1 MAWRRSRVRIPSAP
15 PCYMEEF
22 LMEFYNFS
30 EIEEKWI
37 KRWEKEGLYSKY
49 DYNKPKYY
57 VLEMFPYPSG
67 PLHMGHVRN
76 YTLGD
81 VVARYKRMRGYNVL
95 HPMGWD
101 AFGLPAENA
110 AIQRG
115 ISPKKW
121 TYNNINIM
129 KSQLIKQGISYDWDR
144 EVATCDP
151 NYYKFTQWFFLELF
165 NSGLAY
171 KDKALVNYCPKC
183 KTVLANEQVIGGR
196 CWRCDSV
203 VEKREL
209 EQWYFKITHF
219 AEELLNDLDLL
230 ENWPEKVKI
239 MQRNWIGRSEG
250 VDISFPILDLEDK
263 IEIFTTRPDT
273 IFGTT
278 FMALAPEHPL
288 SEKLAIKNGLY
299 EEFKKFKESVL
310 KLSEIDRV
318 STELTKEG
326 LFLKSYA
333 INPLKQEKLPIFV
346 ANYVVYQY
354 GKGAIMGVPAHD
366 SRDFDFAKKYGL
378 PIKIVIQNKDFSLN
392 EELMNEA
399 YEDEG
404 IMVNSQNFSG
414 IPSEEGKRRI
424 SEYIE
429 EKGLGKRV
437 VRYRL
442 RDWLISRQRYW
453 GAPIPI
459 INCEKCGTVPVPYED
474 LPVML
479 PDEREVNFGIEGK
492 NPLETA
498 ESWVNTKCPKCGGIA
513 KRETETMDTF
523 VCSSWYYLRYT
534 SPNSLI
540 NPTNFPFDMKYVDY
554 WMPVDQYIGGVEHAI
569 LHLLYSRFFTKFLY
583 SKGYINFKEPF
594 KNLFTQGMVLY
605 NGSTMSKSK
614 GNVVSPDE
622 IIKKYGVDAERLYI
636 LFIAPPE
643 LDADWTDRGI
653 EGMSRY
659 VNRVWRLFSR
669 FIELRNINKNFKIDK
684 NKDKELE
691 IKLNETIK
699 KVTDSI
705 ENNFRFN
712 TSIASLMELI
722 NSIQDYMSEEETINL
737 SLLEKVFKNYILILS
752 PFAPFITEEMWERLG
767 NKESVNMENWPSYDE
782 EILKRDII
790 ELVVEV
796 NGKVRGRIKINRDSD
811 EKEIEKIILDDPK
824 IKKHV
829 ENKIIK
835 KIIHIK
841 NKIINI
847 VIE

>member
-1 MAWRRSRVRIPSAP
+1 
-15 PCYMEEF
+15 
-22 LMEFYNFS
+22 MEFYNFS

-115 ISPKKW
+115 VSPKEW

-230 ENWPEKVKI
+230 DNWPEKVKI

-326 LFLKSYA
+326 LFLNSYA

-404 IMVNSQNFSG
+404 IIVNSQNFSG

-534 SPNSLI
+534 APNSLI
-540 NPTNFPFDMKYVDY
+540 NPTNFPFDKKYVDY

-622 IIKKYGVDAERLYI
+622 IIKKYGVDAERLFI

-669 FIELRNINKNFKIDK
+669 FIELRNINKNFKIDE

-712 TSIASLMELI
+712 TSIASLMELT

-767 NKESVNMENWPSYDE
+767 NKKSVNMENWPSYDE

>member
-1 MAWRRSRVRIPSAP
+1 
-15 PCYMEEF
+15 
-22 LMEFYNFS
+22 MEFYNFS

-115 ISPKKW
+115 ISPKDW

-219 AEELLNDLDLL
+219 AEELINDLDLL

-326 LFLKSYA
+326 LFLNSYA

-404 IMVNSQNFSG
+404 IIVNSQNFSG

-534 SPNSLI
+534 APNSLI
-540 NPTNFPFDMKYVDY
+540 NPTNFPFDKKYVDY

-622 IIKKYGVDAERLYI
+622 IIKKYGVDAERLFI

-669 FIELRNINKNFKIDK
+669 FIELRNINKNFKIDE

-712 TSIASLMELI
+712 TSIASLMELT

-767 NKESVNMENWPSYDE
+767 NKKSVNMENWPSYDE

>member
-1 MAWRRSRVRIPSAP
+1 
-15 PCYMEEF
+15 
-22 LMEFYNFS
+22 MEFYNFS

-37 KRWEKEGLYSKY
+37 KRWEEEKLYSKY

-81 VVARYKRMRGYNVL
+81 VVARYKRMRGFNVL

-115 ISPKKW
+115 ISPKEW

-144 EVATCDP
+144 EIATCDP

-171 KDKALVNYCPKC
+171 KNKALVNYCPKC
-183 KTVLANEQVIGGR
+183 KTVLANEQVISGR

-230 ENWPEKVKI
+230 ENWPEKVKV

-273 IFGTT
+273 IFGAT

-299 EEFKKFKESVL
+299 EEFKRFKENVF
-310 KLSEIDRV
+310 KLSEIERV

-326 LFLKSYA
+326 LFLNSYA
-333 INPLKQEKLPIFV
+333 INPLNQEKLPIFV

-378 PIKIVIQNKDFSLN
+378 PIKVVIQNKDFSLN
-392 EELMNEA
+392 EEKMSEA

-404 IMVNSQNFSG
+404 IIVNSQNFSG
-414 IPSEEGKRRI
+414 IPSDEGKRRI

-429 EKGLGKRV
+429 EKGFGKKV

-459 INCEKCGTVPVPYED
+459 INCERCGAVPVPYED

-479 PDEREVNFGIEGK
+479 PDEKEVNFGIEGK

-498 ESWVNTKCPKCGGIA
+498 ESWVNTKCPKCGGDA
-513 KRETETMDTF
+513 KRESETMDTF

-534 SPNSLI
+534 APNSLN
-540 NPTNFPFDMKYVDY
+540 NPIDFPFDKKYVDY

-605 NGSTMSKSK
+605 NGSAMSKSK

-622 IIKKYGVDAERLYI
+622 IIKKYGVDAERLFI

-659 VNRVWRLFSR
+659 VNRVWRLFNR
-669 FIELRNINKNFKIDK
+669 FIELKKINKNFKIDK
-684 NKDKELE
+684 EKDKELE

-712 TSIASLMELI
+712 TSIASLMELT

-737 SLLEKVFKNYILILS
+737 SILEKVFKNFILILS

-767 NKESVNMENWPSYDE
+767 NQGSVHIQNWPSYDE
-782 EILKRDII
+782 EVLKRDII
-790 ELVVEV
+790 ELVVEI

-811 EKEIEKIILDDPK
+811 EKEIEKIILEDPK
-824 IKKHV
+824 IKKYI
-829 ENKIIK
+829 ENKEIK
-835 KIIHIK
+835 KVIHIK

-847 VIE
+847 VVE

>member
-1 MAWRRSRVRIPSAP
+1 
-15 PCYMEEF
+15 MEY
-22 LMEFYNFS
+22 FYNFK

-37 KRWEKEGLYSKY
+37 KKWQERNLYGLY

-110 AIQRG
+110 AIQRN
-115 ISPKKW
+115 ISPKEW
-121 TYNNINIM
+121 TYNNIKTM
-129 KSQLIKQGISYDWDR
+129 KFQLIRQGISYDWDR
-144 EVATCDP
+144 EIATCDP
-151 NYYKFTQWFFLELF
+151 SYYKFTQWFFLELY

-171 KDKALVNYCPKC
+171 KDKAIVNYCPKC
-183 KTVLANEQVIGGR
+183 KTVLANEQVINGR
-196 CWRCDSV
+196 CWRCTTI

-209 EQWYFKITHF
+209 YQWFFKITNF
-219 AEELLNDLDLL
+219 AEELLDDLNIL

-239 MQRNWIGRSEG
+239 MQKNWIGKSEG
-250 VDISFPILDLEDK
+250 VDIFFPIFESDDT

-273 IFGTT
+273 IYGTT

-288 SEKLAIKNGLY
+288 SEKLAKLKGI
-299 EEFKKFKESVL
+299 EIEFKNFKDKVL

-318 STELTKEG
+318 STEINKEG

-333 INPLKQEKLPIFV
+333 LNPLTKEKLPIFV

-378 PIKIVIQNKDFSLN
+378 PIKIVIKPKDRILDENNIECAF
-392 EELMNEA
+392 
-399 YEDEG
+399 EDEG
-404 IMVNSQNFSG
+404 IMINSDIFTG
-414 IPSEEGKRRI
+414 LPSEEGKKKVG
-424 SEYIE
+424 EYLESI
-429 EKGLGKRV
+429 GIGKRV

-459 INCEKCGTVPVPYED
+459 IYCDKCGIVPVPYED
-474 LPVML
+474 LPVLL
-479 PDEREVNFGIEGK
+479 PDENEVNFGVEGK

-498 ESWVNTKCPKCGGIA
+498 ESWVNTTCPKCGGKA

-534 SPNSLI
+534 SPNSLK
-540 NPTNFPFDMKYVDY
+540 NPNDFPFDKRNVHY

-594 KNLFTQGMVLY
+594 RNLFTQGMVLY
-605 NGSTMSKSK
+605 NGSAMSKSK

-622 IIKKYGVDAERLYI
+622 IINKYGVDAERLFI

-643 LDADWTDRGI
+643 LDADWTDKGI

-659 VNRVWRLFSR
+659 VNRVWRLFNK
-669 FIELRNINKNFKIDK
+669 FLELKNGKNQFKIDTK
-684 NKDKELE
+684 KDKQLE
-691 IKLNETIK
+691 VKLNETIK
-699 KVTDSI
+699 KVTESI

-712 TSIASLMELI
+712 TSIASLMELT
-722 NSIQDYMSEEETINL
+722 NSIQDYMEDNLINL
-737 SLLEKVFKNYILILS
+737 NLLNDVFEKFILILA
-752 PFAPFITEEMWERLG
+752 PFAPFLSEEMWERLG
-767 NKESVNMENWPSYDE
+767 HKKSVHLMNWPSYDE
-782 EILKRDII
+782 KILQTEIVELII
-790 ELVVEV
+790 EID
-796 NGKVRGRIKINRDSD
+796 GKVRGRLIIDRDK
-811 EKEIEKIILDDPK
+811 EQKEIEKLVLDDFK
-824 IKKHV
+824 IKKYLMD
-829 ENKIIK
+829 KKIK
-835 KIIHIK
+835 KIIYIK
-841 NKIINI
+841 NKLINI
-847 VIE
+847 VTE

>member
-1 MAWRRSRVRIPSAP
+1 MA
-15 PCYMEEF
+15 
-22 LMEFYNFS
+22 FYNFR
-30 EIEEKWI
+30 EVEDKWI
-37 KRWEKEGLYSKY
+37 KRWEKERLYSKY
-49 DYNKPKYY
+49 NYDKPKYY

-81 VVARYKRMRGYNVL
+81 VVARYKRMRGFNVL

-115 ISPKKW
+115 ISPKEW

-144 EVATCDP
+144 EIATCDP
-151 NYYKFTQWFFLELF
+151 NYYKFTQWFFLELY

-183 KTVLANEQVIGGR
+183 KTVLANEQVVGGR
-196 CWRCDSV
+196 CWRCDSL

-209 EQWYFKITHF
+209 EQWFFKITHF

-239 MQRNWIGRSEG
+239 MQKNWIGKSEG
-250 VDISFPILDLEDK
+250 VDVSFPVLNSDEY

-273 IFGTT
+273 IYGTT

-288 SEKLAIKNGLY
+288 SEKLALKNGLFDDY
-299 EEFKKFKESVL
+299 KKFKNKVL
-310 KLSEIDRV
+310 KLSEIDRI
-318 STELTKEG
+318 STELSKEG
-326 LFLKSYA
+326 LFLNSYA
-333 INPLKQEKLPIFV
+333 INPLTNEKLPIFV

-378 PIKIVIQNKDFSLN
+378 PIKIVIQNKDYSLD
-392 EELMNEA
+392 EKSLDKA

-404 IMVNSQNFSG
+404 IIVNSDFFSG
-414 IPSEEGKRRI
+414 LPSEEGKLKI
-424 SEYIE
+424 SIYIE
-429 EKGLGKRV
+429 EKGFGKRV
-437 VRYRL
+437 IRYRL

-459 INCEKCGTVPVPYED
+459 IYCKECGIVPVPYED
-474 LPVML
+474 LPVLL
-479 PDEREVNFGIEGK
+479 PNENEVNFGVEGK
-492 NPLETA
+492 NPLETV
-498 ESWVNTKCPKCGGIA
+498 ESWINTTCPKCGGNA
-513 KRETETMDTF
+513 RRETETMDTF
-523 VCSSWYYLRYT
+523 VCSSWYFLRYT
-534 SPNSLI
+534 SPKSLI
-540 NPTNFPFDMKYVDY
+540 NPKDFPFDKENVNY

-583 SKGYINFKEPF
+583 QKGYINFKEPF

-605 NGSTMSKSK
+605 NGSAMSKSK

-622 IIKKYGVDAERLYI
+622 IINKYGVDAERLFI

-643 LDADWTDRGI
+643 LDADWTDKGI

-659 VNRVWRLFSR
+659 VNRIWRLFNK
-669 FIELRNINKNFKIDK
+669 FIDYKNSNKTFKIDL

-712 TSIASLMELI
+712 TSIASLMELTNLVQEYMNDEEKI
-722 NSIQDYMSEEETINL
+722 NIN
-737 SLLEKVFKNYILILS
+737 LLEKIFKNFILILS
-752 PFAPFITEEMWERLG
+752 PFAPFITEEMWEKLG
-767 NKESVNMENWPSYDE
+767 NTTSVHLESWPSYDE

-790 ELVVEV
+790 EIVIEV
-796 NGKVRGRIKINRDSD
+796 NGKVRGRINVNRHSD
-811 EKEIEKIILDDPK
+811 EKEIEKIILEDPK
-824 IKKHV
+824 IKKYI
-829 ENKIIK
+829 ENKKIK
-835 KIIHIK
+835 NIIHVK

-847 VIE
+847 VVE

>member
-1 MAWRRSRVRIPSAP
+1 
-15 PCYMEEF
+15 MEY
-22 LMEFYNFS
+22 YNFS

-37 KRWEKEGLYSKY
+37 KRWEEERLYSKY

-115 ISPKKW
+115 ISPKEW
-121 TYNNINIM
+121 TYKNISIM
-129 KSQLIKQGISYDWDR
+129 KSQLIKQGNSYDWDR
-144 EVATCDP
+144 EIATCDP
-151 NYYKFTQWFFLELF
+151 NYYKFTQWFFLELY

-171 KDKALVNYCPKC
+171 KDKAFVNYCPKC
-183 KTVLANEQVIGGR
+183 KTVLANEQVISGK
-196 CWRCDSV
+196 CWRCGTL

-230 ENWPEKVKI
+230 ENWPEKVKV

-250 VDISFPILDLEDK
+250 VDISFPVLDFDEK
-263 IEIFTTRPDT
+263 IDIFTTRPDT
-273 IFGTT
+273 IYGTT

-288 SEKLAIKNGLY
+288 SEKLALKNDLY
-299 EEFKKFKESVL
+299 EEFKRFKENVL

-326 LFLKSYA
+326 LFLNSYA
-333 INPLKQEKLPIFV
+333 INPLSHEKIPIFV

-378 PIKIVIQNKDFSLN
+378 PIKIVIQNKDFSLD
-392 EELMNEA
+392 EKTMNEA
-399 YEDEG
+399 YEEEG
-404 IMVNSQNFSG
+404 IIVNSDIFSG
-414 IPSEEGKRRI
+414 IPSNEGKKRI

-437 VRYRL
+437 IRYRL

-459 INCEKCGTVPVPYED
+459 INCEKCGAVPVPYED
-474 LPVML
+474 LPVLL
-479 PDEREVNFGIEGK
+479 PDEKDVNFGIEGK

-498 ESWVNTKCPKCGGIA
+498 ESWVNTTCPKCGGKA

-523 VCSSWYYLRYT
+523 VCSSWYFLRFT
-534 SPNSLI
+534 APNSLK
-540 NPTNFPFDMKYVDY
+540 NPQDFPFDKKYVDY

-605 NGSTMSKSK
+605 NGSAMSKSK

-622 IIKKYGVDAERLYI
+622 IIKKYGVDAERLFI

-659 VNRVWRLFSR
+659 VNRVWRLFNR
-669 FIELRNINKNFKIDK
+669 FLELREKKENKFKIDIEM
-684 NKDKELE
+684 DKELE

-699 KVTDSI
+699 KVTDNI

-712 TSIASLMELI
+712 TAIAALMELT
-722 NSIQDYMSEEETINL
+722 NSIQDYMNNEKTINL
-737 SLLEKVFKNYILILS
+737 TLLEKVFKNFILMLS
-752 PFAPFITEEMWERLG
+752 VFAPFISEEMWEKLG
-767 NKESVNMENWPSYDE
+767 NKESVHLQQWPSYDE
-782 EILKRDII
+782 EILKREVVEI
-790 ELVVEV
+790 VVEV
-796 NGKVRGRIKINRDSD
+796 DGKVRGRIKINRDLD
-811 EKEIEKIILDDPK
+811 EKEVEKIIMDDTKFKKYFENKK
-824 IKKHV
+824 IKKT
-829 ENKIIK
+829 IY
-835 KIIHIK
+835 IK

-847 VIE
+847 VTEQ

>member
-1 MAWRRSRVRIPSAP
+1 
-15 PCYMEEF
+15 MEY
-22 LMEFYNFS
+22 YNFS

-37 KRWEKEGLYSKY
+37 KRWEEEGLYSNY

-115 ISPKKW
+115 ISPKEW
-121 TYNNINIM
+121 TYKNISIM
-129 KSQLIKQGISYDWDR
+129 KSQLIKQGNSYDWDR
-144 EVATCDP
+144 EIATCDP
-151 NYYKFTQWFFLELF
+151 NYYKFTQWFFLELY

-183 KTVLANEQVIGGR
+183 KTVLANEQVINGK
-196 CWRCDSV
+196 CWRCSSL

-209 EQWYFKITHF
+209 EQWFFKITHF
-219 AEELLNDLDLL
+219 AEDLLNDLDLL
-230 ENWPEKVKI
+230 DNWPEKVKI
-239 MQRNWIGRSEG
+239 MQRNWIGKSEG
-250 VDISFPILDLEDK
+250 VDVSFPVLDLDEN

-273 IFGTT
+273 IYGTT

-288 SEKLAIKNGLY
+288 SEKLAKKNGLY
-299 EEFKKFKESVL
+299 EEFKRFKEKVL
-310 KLSEIDRV
+310 KLSEIERV

-326 LFLKSYA
+326 LFLNSYA
-333 INPLKQEKLPIFV
+333 INPLNQEKLPIFV

-392 EELMNEA
+392 EESMSEA
-399 YEDEG
+399 YEEDG
-404 IMVNSQNFSG
+404 IIVNSDIFSG
-414 IPSEEGKRRI
+414 IPSDEGKRRI

-459 INCEKCGTVPVPYED
+459 INCEKCGPVPVPYED
-474 LPVML
+474 LPVLL
-479 PDEREVNFGIEGK
+479 PDEKEVNFGIEGK

-498 ESWVNTKCPKCGGIA
+498 ESWVNTTCPKCGGKA

-523 VCSSWYYLRYT
+523 VCSSWYFLRFT
-534 SPNSLI
+534 SPNSLK
-540 NPTNFPFDMKYVDY
+540 NPEDFPFDKKYVDY

-583 SKGYINFKEPF
+583 SKGYIKFKEPF

-605 NGSTMSKSK
+605 NGSAMSKSK

-622 IIKKYGVDAERLYI
+622 IIKKYGVDAERLFI

-659 VNRVWRLFSR
+659 VNRVWRLFNR
-669 FIELRNINKNFKIDK
+669 FLEFKEKVDKKFNKDYE
-684 NKDKELE
+684 KDKELE

-712 TSIASLMELI
+712 TAIASLMELT
-722 NSIQDYMSEEETINL
+722 NSIQDYMNDENTLNL
-737 SLLEKVFKNYILILS
+737 ELLEKVFKNFILMLS
-752 PFAPFITEEMWERLG
+752 VFAPFISEEMWERLG
-767 NKESVNMENWPSYDE
+767 NKESVHVQQWPSYDE
-782 EILKRDII
+782 EILKREII
-790 ELVVEV
+790 EIVVEV
-796 NGKVRGRIKINRDSD
+796 DGKVRGRIKINRDLD
-811 EKEIEKIILDDPK
+811 EKDIKKIVLEDSK
-824 IKKHV
+824 IKKYFD
-829 ENKIIK
+829 NKRIK
-835 KIIHIK
+835 KIVYIK

-847 VIE
+847 VTE

>member
-1 MAWRRSRVRIPSAP
+1 
-15 PCYMEEF
+15 MEY
-22 LMEFYNFS
+22 YNFS

-37 KRWEKEGLYSKY
+37 KRWEEEGLYSNY

-115 ISPKKW
+115 ISPKEW
-121 TYNNINIM
+121 TYKNISIM
-129 KSQLIKQGISYDWDR
+129 KSQLIKQGNSYDWDR
-144 EVATCDP
+144 EIATCDP
-151 NYYKFTQWFFLELF
+151 NYYKFTQWFFLELY

-183 KTVLANEQVIGGR
+183 KTVLANEQVINGK
-196 CWRCDSV
+196 CWRCSTI

-209 EQWYFKITHF
+209 EQWFFKITHF
-219 AEELLNDLDLL
+219 AEDLLKDLDLL
-230 ENWPEKVKI
+230 DNWPEKVKI

-250 VDISFPILDLEDK
+250 VDVSFPVLDLDEK

-273 IFGTT
+273 IYGTT

-288 SEKLAIKNGLY
+288 SEKLAIKNDLY
-299 EEFKKFKESVL
+299 EEFKRFKEKVL

-326 LFLKSYA
+326 LFLNSYA
-333 INPLKQEKLPIFV
+333 INPLNHEKLPIFV

-392 EELMNEA
+392 EESMSEA
-399 YEDEG
+399 YEEEG
-404 IMVNSQNFSG
+404 IIVNSDIFSG
-414 IPSEEGKRRI
+414 IPSDEGKKRI
-424 SEYIE
+424 GEYIE

-459 INCEKCGTVPVPYED
+459 INCEKCGPVPVPYED
-474 LPVML
+474 LPVLL
-479 PDEREVNFGIEGK
+479 PDEKEVNFGIEGK

-498 ESWVNTKCPKCGGIA
+498 ESWVNTTCPKCGGKA

-523 VCSSWYYLRYT
+523 VCSSWYFLRFT
-534 SPNSLI
+534 SPNSLKY
-540 NPTNFPFDMKYVDY
+540 PKDFPFDKKYVDY

-583 SKGYINFKEPF
+583 SKGYIKFKEPF

-605 NGSTMSKSK
+605 NGSAMSKSK

-622 IIKKYGVDAERLYI
+622 IIKKYGVDAERLFI

-659 VNRVWRLFSR
+659 VNRVWRLFNR
-669 FIELRNINKNFKIDK
+669 FLELKEKKDKNFNKDYE
-684 NKDKELE
+684 KDKELE

-712 TSIASLMELI
+712 TAIASLMELT
-722 NSIQDYMSEEETINL
+722 NSIQDYMNDENTLNL
-737 SLLEKVFKNYILILS
+737 ELLEKVFKNFILMLS
-752 PFAPFITEEMWERLG
+752 VFAPFISEEMWERLG
-767 NKESVNMENWPSYDE
+767 NKESVHIQQWPSYDE
-782 EILKRDII
+782 EILKREIVEI
-790 ELVVEV
+790 VVEV
-796 NGKVRGRIKINRDSD
+796 DGKVRGRIKINRDLD
-811 EKEIEKIILDDPK
+811 EKDIEKIVLEDSK
-824 IKKHV
+824 IKKYID
-829 ENKIIK
+829 NKRIK
-835 KIIHIK
+835 KIVYIK

-847 VIE
+847 VTE

>member
-1 MAWRRSRVRIPSAP
+1 
-15 PCYMEEF
+15 
-22 LMEFYNFS
+22 MEFYNFS

>member
-1 MAWRRSRVRIPSAP
+1 
-15 PCYMEEF
+15 MEY
-22 LMEFYNFS
+22 FYNFK

-37 KRWEKEGLYSKY
+37 KKWQERNLYGLY

-110 AIQRG
+110 AIQRN
-115 ISPKKW
+115 ISPKEW
-121 TYNNINIM
+121 TYNNIKIM

-144 EVATCDP
+144 EIATCDP
-151 NYYKFTQWFFLELF
+151 NYYKFTQWFFLELY

-171 KDKALVNYCPKC
+171 KDKANVNYCPKC
-183 KTVLANEQVIGGR
+183 KTVLANEQVINGR
-196 CWRCDSV
+196 CWRCNTI

-209 EQWYFKITHF
+209 YQWFFKITNF
-219 AEELLNDLDLL
+219 AEELLDDLNIL

-239 MQRNWIGRSEG
+239 MQKNWIGKSEG
-250 VDISFPILDLEDK
+250 VDIFFPIFESDDT

-273 IFGTT
+273 IYGTT

-288 SEKLAIKNGLY
+288 SEKLAKLKGI
-299 EEFKKFKESVL
+299 EIEFKNFKDKVL

-318 STELTKEG
+318 STEITKEG

-333 INPLKQEKLPIFV
+333 LNPLTKEKLPIFV

-378 PIKIVIQNKDFSLN
+378 PIKIVIKPKDRILDENNIECAF
-392 EELMNEA
+392 
-399 YEDEG
+399 EDEG
-404 IMVNSQNFSG
+404 IMINSDIFTG
-414 IPSEEGKRRI
+414 LPSEEGKKKVG
-424 SEYIE
+424 EYLESI
-429 EKGLGKRV
+429 GIGKRV

-459 INCEKCGTVPVPYED
+459 IYCDKCGIVPVPYED
-474 LPVML
+474 LPVLL
-479 PDEREVNFGIEGK
+479 PDENEVNFGVEGK

-498 ESWVNTKCPKCGGIA
+498 ESWVNTTCPKCGGKA

-534 SPNSLI
+534 SPNSLK
-540 NPTNFPFDMKYVDY
+540 NPNDFPFDKRNVHY

-594 KNLFTQGMVLY
+594 RNLFTQGMVLY
-605 NGSTMSKSK
+605 NGSAMSKSK

-622 IIKKYGVDAERLYI
+622 IVNKYGVDAERLFI

-643 LDADWTDRGI
+643 LDADWTDKGI

-659 VNRVWRLFSR
+659 VNRVWRLFNK
-669 FIELRNINKNFKIDK
+669 FLELKNGKNQFKIDTK
-684 NKDKELE
+684 KDKQLE
-691 IKLNETIK
+691 VKLHETIK
-699 KVTDSI
+699 KVTESI

-712 TSIASLMELI
+712 TSIASLMELT
-722 NSIQDYMSEEETINL
+722 NSIQDYMEDNLINL
-737 SLLEKVFKNYILILS
+737 NLLNDVFEKFILILA
-752 PFAPFITEEMWERLG
+752 PFAPFLSEEMWERLG
-767 NKESVNMENWPSYDE
+767 HKKSVHLVNWPSYDE
-782 EILKRDII
+782 KILQTEIVELII
-790 ELVVEV
+790 EID
-796 NGKVRGRIKINRDSD
+796 GKVRGRLIIDRDK
-811 EKEIEKIILDDPK
+811 EQKEIEKLVLDDFK
-824 IKKHV
+824 IKKYLMD
-829 ENKIIK
+829 KKIK
-835 KIIHIK
+835 KIIYIK
-841 NKIINI
+841 NKLINI
-847 VIE
+847 VTE